1 MPDRPLHRRI
11 FGHFRGQAVGYIA
24 LFFALGGGYAIAA
37 TNSKTIHGCVVK
49 KSGELLVKSRCGRG
63 QQRLV
68 WNQQGPAGPSAW
80 ASVNAL
86 GFTGTGSRGITVK
99 HAAAG
104 VYSLNATPAGCS
116 KVASAPQVTVDD
128 AISSATPGEFPEA
141 WEAHSGGLASTFT
154 VYTGV
159 VINGVFTAEDEAFN
173 VSVPC
178 S

>member
-1 MPDRPLHRRI
+1 
-11 FGHFRGQAVGYIA
+11 
-24 LFFALGGGYAIAA
+24 
-37 TNSKTIHGCVVK
+37 
-49 KSGELLVKSRCGRG
+49 
-63 QQRLV
+63 
-68 WNQQGPAGPSAW
+68 
-80 ASVNAL
+80 VNAL

-99 HAAAG
+99 HVSAG
-104 VYSLNATPAGCS
+104 VYSLNATAAGCA
-116 KVASAPQVTVDD
+116 KVASAPQITVDD

-154 VYTGV
+154 VYTGL